1 MTIELRG
8 LISNLCVIN
17 NQLFMCNVV
26 VSTIEPEGNIS
37 NDEDEALAH
46 LTNDDEL
53 DKEDNIEGHA
63 LGGDLK
69 VLAGTSIQQVVGGGT
84 SSSRRRG
91 RFPRKLKDML
101 PKARGAHD
109 GPLRTPLHIG
119 DRWQHQKGYEVEKV
133 YCMVTLPCR
142 RY

>member
-53 DKEDNIEGHA
+53 DKEDNRR
-63 LGGDLK
+63 
-69 VLAGTSIQQVVGGGT
+69 TCT
-84 SSSRRRG
+84 RRG
-91 RFPRKLKDML
+91 FE
-101 PKARGAHD
+101 GAGRYFHPT
-109 GPLRTPLHIG
+109 GC
-119 DRWQHQKGYEVEKV
+119 RWRHVKF
-133 YCMVTLPCR
+133 
-142 RY
+142 